1 MTTTPPKHPVPER
14 TRRFGNGRP
23 RDSHRHWPKG
33 AGLAISFVLNIEEGA
48 EFALSS
54 GDDHNEAVHEAV
66 HQISGVPDY
75 CMETHFEYG
84 ARCGYRRVA
93 DRRAQRTGAHA
104 QCLRAGA

>member
-1 MTTTPPKHPVPER
+1 M
-14 TRRFGNGRP
+14 
-23 RDSHRHWPKG
+23 
-33 AGLAISFVLNIEEGA
+33 LNIEEGA

-54 GDDHNEAVHEAV
+54 GDDHGEAVHEAV

-93 DRRAQRTGAHA
+93 GRRAQRTGAHA